1 MPYQGSAQ
9 SIGFR
14 NRNVIDPSKRMRQ
27 EAAQIKEQGRER
39 IQGMKEQ
46 ASQRTRETQRV
57 SDIQASNTDYEL
69 RALSKFSN
77 SINDL
82 LQNEV
87 LDLEKDRISGEI
99 EEGKRLYAEQ
109 GPEYQQQLDEVNAAG
124 NRSQEVDSKLNDL
137 ADKAPTTEAAD
148 QVRSMSRW
156 RQHGWNL
163 AALKQSGQKFGNH
176 LLTEL
181 DTNTTSIVD
190 PTTDKE
196 FLLNAYDSDSQYEA
210 AISYVQSEFIKNN
223 NPAGLSAKVVNTV
236 LLPEVFKSTS
246 IHQRN
251 YYSGQK
257 IEQAHEVLDEAHRDL
272 DQSLSRT
279 AGFPDASTVI
289 PAFLKKAESA
299 YRKMGVQGSPFVVA
313 RKDLSEQ
320 LTNRIKQNP
329 EDVDSIITAVN
340 QAKITGHPSGAKNL
354 FDLYPSQF
362 SVANMRAAAL
372 EGRTKVYDD
381 RKKNTEMA
389 AQTDAAALRKSI
401 NEGLSGNQRHLAL
414 QQFAK
419 KYGTTHDSLV
429 GELMTHEPS
438 FLGVDQSEAKVAE
451 ILSNNDEIT
460 EEEAENLD
468 SSVRTKYQDR
478 IVEKRFGT
486 DYKKDI
492 EKAHKKIDEEIKT
505 GLKGAGATT
514 GSLVG
519 YSGIQAGIRAKDQML
534 RRAKEL
540 HAGGEGLS
548 QREAIIQASSEI
560 ASKIKL
566 ESQGLDAVTGKDPV
580 DGKPENLQYYSTSGE
595 GFLKFRV
602 KPPNETE
609 AMAKHN
615 AIIKNYDTKARAYD
629 NPAIQANLGISA
641 AELELTADGL
651 PQQLFFSLMKKDGKH
666 TAHEILNAQRAFYPD
681 LKPVPLPKDAAKVDA
696 ILKQYPD
703 LRGLFITDQ
712 SPNRVG
718 RGIEQ
723 VGGVNVRGLMRALGF
738 QESRGNYRADNP
750 ASYGPTNPALGK
762 YQILWTNVLGWSR
775 AAGMPHPGTK
785 EDFKNNPAYQEKLA
799 QWKFSDYVRQA
810 SAKTDDPD
818 IAIRMAASAW
828 YSGNM
833 DLYENTKPEPHGPSI
848 QDYTLKV
855 LGHYKRGV

>member
-9 SIGFR
+9 SVGFR
-14 NRNVIDPSKRMRQ
+14 NRNVIDPFKRMRQ

-124 NRSQEVDSKLNDL
+124 NRSQEVDSELNTL

-148 QVRSMSRW
+148 RVRSLSRW

-163 AALKQSGQKFGNH
+163 AALKQSGEKFGNH
-176 LLTEL
+176 LITEL
-181 DTNTTSIVD
+181 DSNTTSIVD
-190 PTTDKE
+190 PETGE
-196 FLLNAYDSDSQYEA
+196 NFPLNAYKGDSQYEA

-272 DQSLSRT
+272 DQSLSGT
-279 AGFPDASTVI
+279 AGFPNTSTVI

-299 YRKMGVQGSPFVVA
+299 YRKLGIQGSPFVAA

-320 LTNRIKQNP
+320 LINRIKQNH
-329 EDVDSIITAVN
+329 EEVDSIITAVYE
-340 QAKITGHPSGAKNL
+340 AKITGHPSGAKNL
-354 FDLYPSQF
+354 FDLYPTEF

-372 EGRTKVYDD
+372 EGRTKVYED
-381 RKKNTEMA
+381 RRKSTQME
-389 AQTDAAALRKSI
+389 AQTAEIALRKSI
-401 NEGLSGNQRHLAL
+401 DEGLSGTQRQVAL
-414 QQFAK
+414 QQFHK
-419 KYGTTHDSLV
+419 KYGADHPTISKALREYEPAYLGIEQSKAKAESL
-429 GELMTHEPS
+429 
-438 FLGVDQSEAKVAE
+438 
-451 ILSNNDEIT
+451 LSTFGDIT

-468 SSVRTKYQDR
+468 SSVRAQYQDR

-486 DYKKDI
+486 DSKEAIKLG
-492 EKAHKKIDEEIKT
+492 HQKIDQEIKRA
-505 GLKGAGATT
+505 LKGVTT
-514 GSLVG
+514 DALTG
-519 YSGIQAGIRAKDQML
+519 YSGIQAGIRAKEQIL
-534 RRAKEL
+534 RRAKQL
-540 HAGGEGLS
+540 YAGGEGLTE
-548 QREAIIQASSEI
+548 REAILQASSEI
-560 ASKIKL
+560 AEKIKL
-566 ESQGLDAVTGKDPV
+566 EAVGIDPVTGKDSKKPKSLTYYAYS
-580 DGKPENLQYYSTSGE
+580 GK
-595 GFLKFRV
+595 GFRNFEV
-602 KPPNETE
+602 KPANETE
-609 AMAKHN
+609 AMVKHN
-615 AIIKNYDTKARAYD
+615 TIIKNYDTKARAYD
-629 NPAIQANLGISA
+629 NPAIQADLGISA
-641 AELELTADGL
+641 PELELTADGK
-651 PQQLFFSLMKKDGKH
+651 PQQVFFSLAKKDGKH
-666 TAHEILNAQRAFYPD
+666 TAYEILNAQRAKQN
-681 LKPVPLPKDAAKVDA
+681 LKPVPLPEDAAKVDA

-723 VGGVNVRGLMRALGF
+723 VGGVNVPGLMRALGF
-738 QESRGNYRADNP
+738 QESGGRYKADNP
-750 ASYGPTNPALGK
+750 ASYGPSNPALGK

-833 DLYENTKPEPHGPSI
+833 DLYESTRPEPHGPNI
-848 QDYTLKV
+848 RDYTLEV
-855 LGHYKRGV
+855 LGHYKRGI

>member
-1 MPYQGSAQ
+1 MTYQGSAQ

-148 QVRSMSRW
+148 QVRSLSRW

-181 DTNTTSIVD
+181 DSNTTSIVD
-190 PTTDKE
+190 PTTGE
-196 FLLNAYDSDSQYEA
+196 NFQLNAYEGDSQYEA

-299 YRKMGVQGSPFVVA
+299 YRKIGVQGSPFVLA

-438 FLGVDQSEAKVAE
+438 FLGVDQSEAKVKE

-468 SSVRTKYQDR
+468 KSVRIKYQDR

-486 DYKKDI
+486 DSKEAIKLGHQMVDQ
-492 EKAHKKIDEEIKT
+492 EIKRA
-505 GLKGAGATT
+505 LKGATT
-514 GSLVG
+514 DALTG
-519 YSGIQAGIRAKDQML
+519 YSGIQAGIRAKEQIL
-534 RRAKEL
+534 NKAKQL
-540 HAGGEGLS
+540 YAGGEGLTE
-548 QREAIIQASSEI
+548 REAILQASKEI
-560 ASKIKL
+560 AEKIKL
-566 ESQGLDAVTGKDPV
+566 EAVGTDPV
-580 DGKPENLQYYSTSGE
+580 TREESKNPKSLTYYAYSGK
-595 GFLKFRV
+595 GFRNFEV
-602 KPPNETE
+602 KPANETE
-609 AMAKHN
+609 AMVKHN
-615 AIIKNYDTKARAYD
+615 TIIKNYDTKARVYD
-629 NPAIQANLGISA
+629 NPAIQADLGISA
-641 AELELTADGL
+641 PELELTADGL
-651 PQQLFFSLMKKDGKH
+651 PQQVFFSLAKKDGKH
-666 TAHEILNAQRAFYPD
+666 TAHEILNAQRAKID
-681 LKPVPLPKDAAKVDA
+681 LKPVPLPEDAAKVDA
-696 ILKQYPD
+696 ILRQYPD

-738 QESRGNYRADNP
+738 QESRGDYTADNP

-762 YQILWTNVLGWSR
+762 YQILWNNVLGWSR

-833 DLYENTKPEPHGPSI
+833 DLYENNKPEPHGPSI
-848 QDYTLKV
+848 RDYTLKV